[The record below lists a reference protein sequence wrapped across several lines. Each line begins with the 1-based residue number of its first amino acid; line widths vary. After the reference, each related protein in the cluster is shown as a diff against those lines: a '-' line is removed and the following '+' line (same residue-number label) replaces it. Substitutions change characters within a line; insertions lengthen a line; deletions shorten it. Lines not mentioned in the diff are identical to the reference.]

1 LVVAAAAAS
10 AKGTPATSVDP
21 LGAAAMGATVTGIV
35 AVAVV
40 TNVAATAAT
49 DVSNIAA
56 ADVTTD
62 VADDVAA
69 DVATD
74 VAADVATDV
83 APGRGIDDFP
93 STRSCKFWWYIFFC
107 EDWRTQKALIRVC
120 C

>member
-10 AKGTPATSVDP
+10 AKGTTATSVDP
-21 LGAAAMGATVTGIV
+21 LGAAATGATVTGIV
-35 AVAVV
+35 VVAVV
-40 TNVAATAAT
+40 TDVAAT
-49 DVSNIAA
+49 A

-62 VADDVAA
+62 VAMHVAA
-69 DVATD
+69 DVA
-74 VAADVATDV
+74 ADV

-107 EDWRTQKALIRVC
+107 EDGRTQKALIRVC